1 MIFYIKVNDCPYTET
16 VEWWY
21 NEIRM
26 KHHNTKEYYTT
37 NQIRMQLDFEK
48 IIEIS
53 DPVYTFNE
61 VMAHVDLRKYYTEKE
76 SVMGRPR
83 YGAEKLMKV
92 ILFAFME
99 NGYSSLRNIEK
110 LCKTD
115 VRYIW
120 LLGDEPAPSHM
131 TVCNFLSQYIGEKIG
146 DLFSDVNKYLFE
158 KEGVNLDCL
167 YIDGTKIEANAN
179 KYTWVWKKSC
189 VKSRDKTYAKLTSL
203 IEEINETLLQYMG
216 LRIETRQEY
225 AIEYLEEIIE
235 KYAKL
240 TGIKIKDIVRGK
252 GHRKTIEQRFYD
264 QLVEYTEKLKKYGNS
279 IEICG
284 DTRNS
289 YSKTD
294 KDATFMRVKSDYMKN
309 GQLLPAY
316 NMQIG
321 VCDEYIAIVD
331 AKQYA
336 SDMDCFVPLMEK
348 FKNAY
353 GKYPEYPVADAG
365 YGSYN
370 NYLFCE
376 KNGIEKYM
384 KFTMYEKECKDKKYR
399 DDPYRAVNF
408 NQAEDGTLICPEGR
422 RFEFL
427 GTRPVRG
434 NKYGRTEEIYECESC
449 DGCPH
454 RSECCKGDRDR
465 RIQMNRELTAIHK
478 EVIDNLKS
486 DLGIQLRINRSVQA
500 EGAFGSIK
508 WNRSYKRAQRRGIE
522 SVILE
527 FTLISIGFNLYK
539 YHNKKM
545 RALSAA

>member
-1 MIFYIKVNDCPYTET
+1 MLNENILRQNYTLFSRPYQLKLPLEIGHVIPDNDCVRLLGQF
-16 VEWWY
+16 VEELDLSDLY
-21 NEIRM
+21 STYSRVKENQVSPRQMLKIMLYAYHE
-26 KHHNTKEYYTT
+26 HNYSSRG
-37 NQIRMQLDFEK
+37 IEK
-48 IIEIS
+48 ACKRDINYMYLLEGRSAPDHATIARFRSIHFGQVADKYLAMMVNYLMDLGEIS
-53 DPVYTFNE
+53 G
-61 VMAHVDLRKYYTEKE
+61 KE
-76 SVMGRPR
+76 
-83 YGAEKLMKV
+83 
-92 ILFAFME
+92 IF
-99 NGYSSLRNIEK
+99 
-110 LCKTD
+110 
-115 VRYIW
+115 
-120 LLGDEPAPSHM
+120 
-131 TVCNFLSQYIGEKIG
+131 
-146 DLFSDVNKYLFE
+146 
-158 KEGVNLDCL
+158 
-167 YIDGTKIEANAN
+167 IDGTKIEANAN

-264 QLVEYTEKLKKYGNS
+264 QLVEYTEKLKKYGKS

-284 DTRNS
+284 DNRNS

-408 NQAEDGTLICPEGR
+408 NQADDGTLICPEGR

>member
-26 KHHNTKEYYTT
+26 KHYNTREYYTT

-53 DPVYTFNE
+53 DPVYTFSE
-61 VMAHVDLRKYYTEKE
+61 VMAHIDLKKYYTVKE

-83 YGAEKLMKV
+83 YGAEKLLKV

-264 QLVEYTEKLKKYGNS
+264 QLVEYT
-279 IEICG
+279 
-284 DTRNS
+284 
-289 YSKTD
+289 
-294 KDATFMRVKSDYMKN
+294 
-309 GQLLPAY
+309 
-316 NMQIG
+316 
-321 VCDEYIAIVD
+321 
-331 AKQYA
+331 
-336 SDMDCFVPLMEK
+336 
-348 FKNAY
+348 
-353 GKYPEYPVADAG
+353 
-365 YGSYN
+365 
-370 NYLFCE
+370 
-376 KNGIEKYM
+376 
-384 KFTMYEKECKDKKYR
+384 
-399 DDPYRAVNF
+399 
-408 NQAEDGTLICPEGR
+408 
-422 RFEFL
+422 
-427 GTRPVRG
+427 
-434 NKYGRTEEIYECESC
+434 
-449 DGCPH
+449 
-454 RSECCKGDRDR
+454 
-465 RIQMNRELTAIHK
+465 
-478 EVIDNLKS
+478 
-486 DLGIQLRINRSVQA
+486 
-500 EGAFGSIK
+500 
-508 WNRSYKRAQRRGIE
+508 
-522 SVILE
+522 
-527 FTLISIGFNLYK
+527 
-539 YHNKKM
+539 
-545 RALSAA
+545 